1 MEEEKYIV
9 ICIVCLCVHCICI
22 NLSIMSQKLDS
33 PMDIST
39 EQEST
44 ISKPLLKLK
53 LLNVL
58 RKGSFNDLYQLLD
71 TQFVPRDNPIVREVA
86 HLILHYAV
94 QVAPLQLIKD
104 IINHKDQ
111 FDKLGFNFDFIDINE
126 KDNAGNTPLHMAAF
140 QSRADVVSYL
150 MDLPDIND
158 TIINHLNL
166 QPVDMCKDLNVA
178 QLMQIKRSNYIAEIA
193 SEFRTA
199 FNNRDFQHLESIL
212 SKPRNFNL
220 LDINGM
226 DPQTGDT
233 VLHEFVKKRDVI
245 MCRWLLEHGADPFK
259 RDAKGRLPLD
269 LLKKVD
275 IPSGSS
281 GTVDSISNKATA
293 TTKLAID
300 MELKKLLEKSAMEQS
315 VIDITGINVAN
326 FPTSSNSENKIVI
339 NSEPSFNR
347 IPSPP
352 TFKGYLK
359 KWTNFAQGYKLRYFI
374 LSDDGRLSYFIDQSD
389 TQNACRGSLSVS
401 NCSLHLDSS
410 ERLKFE
416 IISGDRN
423 SPSSIIWHLKG
434 NHPIETNRWVWAIQG
449 AIRYAKDKNRG
460 LLPVMA
466 SPSQLYA
473 SLSMIDNVVDNNM
486 NNNGDD
492 KLIDDAISAKSSHRY
507 LSEKQVNAKPVS
519 SNTSTISTIHNSYDD
534 NDNGG
539 TDKINKTEIISTS
552 DRIGDNIS
560 DDSDDS
566 DSELENSEM
575 FDIINGTNEEDLQIT
590 YGPFSHKLHMLQ
602 RSITLDFTELNELL
616 SDKSIKSNKNIN
628 PSNDIWTTVE
638 KTLMAMNTNFIK
650 FNELTQRRDRKLISM
665 LSKQRDLNNV
675 WIQSMK
681 ELELELI
688 EKDTKLSNLT
698 KERKQLK
705 KLLEDVTQNSLK
717 EVANNNNV
725 EIAKLNE
732 DNCDTLQQIAETIT
746 TVKGDMD
753 SDESDIDEFFDAEE
767 IDIQDDSNNNHGS
780 GPEKY
785 DKDRK
790 IKKETFN
797 ELKDAD
803 RSTVEK
809 AISIMGTI
817 DDKDSLSKSDT
828 LKCVTTVQKKK
839 YEMLE
844 NEGTFLGYEDGHRSR
859 LKLDS
864 DDRPKVSLWSIVKSM
879 VGKDVTKMTLP
890 VSLNE
895 PSSMLQRLAED
906 IEYSDLLQYASRFS
920 DSTLRMLYVAA
931 FSVSP
936 YSSTI
941 GRIAKPFN
949 PLLGETFEYADKEK
963 DFRFFTEQV
972 SHHPPISASWA
983 ESSKWDYYGESN
995 VDSKFNGRAFTIK
1008 HLGRWYVN
1016 IRPDNDSNVSEET
1029 YTWMKPLNTIIGIL
1043 IGKPEI
1049 DNSGEVKIE
1058 NRTTGDYCI
1067 MVYKARGWTSTS
1079 AYEVRGD
1086 VYNKDGVKC
1095 WTFGGR
1101 WNSALFAKK
1110 VFAKDDGN
1118 EGSGEYKD
1126 NKSNEDNNS
1135 NDTNNNIDIDVK
1147 NGNYE
1152 AQLDDPKYDGSRFL
1166 IWKVHK
1172 RMEKVPFNLTSFAIT
1187 LNDPQPKLLEWVA
1200 PTDSRLR
1207 PDQRAMEDGL
1217 YDEAATEKHR
1227 VEEKQRAV
1235 RREREKN
1242 KEKYH
1247 PRYFTLEKDPITQD
1261 RIWKF
1266 KGDYWNLRKEH
1277 NWEDSYNIF

>member
-1 MEEEKYIV
+1 
-9 ICIVCLCVHCICI
+9 
-22 NLSIMSQKLDS
+22 MSQRFES
-33 PMDIST
+33 PIDLPS

-58 RKGSFNDLYQLLD
+58 RKGSFDDLYQLLD
-71 TQFVPRDNPIVREVA
+71 AQFVPRDNPTVKEVA
-86 HLILHYAV
+86 RLILHYAV

-104 IINHKDQ
+104 IINQKSQ
-111 FDKLGFNFDFIDINE
+111 FTKLGFGFELIDINE

-150 MDLPDIND
+150 MDLTDIND

-178 QLMQIKRSNYIAEIA
+178 QLMQIKRANYIAEIA

-226 DPQTGDT
+226 DPKTGDT

-259 RDAKGRLPLD
+259 RDANGRLPLD

-275 IPSGSS
+275 ISSGSS

-339 NSEPSFNR
+339 NSDSNFNR

-374 LSDDGRLSYFIDQSD
+374 LSEDGRLSYFIDQSD

-410 ERLKFE
+410 EKLKFE
-416 IISGDRN
+416 IISGERN
-423 SPSSIIWHLKG
+423 SPSAIIWHLKG

-449 AIRYAKDKNRG
+449 AIRYAKDKNKG
-460 LLPVMA
+460 LLPTMA
-466 SPSQLYA
+466 SPSQLHA
-473 SLSMIDNVVDNNM
+473 SLSIIDNVVDNNM

-492 KLIDDAISAKSSHRY
+492 KFIDDAISIKYSHKHA
-507 LSEKQVNAKPVS
+507 SEKQANTKPVS
-519 SNTSTISTIHNSYDD
+519 SNASTISITHNNHDDKD
-534 NDNGG
+534 NDGADN
-539 TDKINKTEIISTS
+539 IEIISNS
-552 DRIGDNIS
+552 DQIENNTFDES
-560 DDSDDS
+560 DESN
-566 DSELENSEM
+566 SEMEDGEM
-575 FDIINGTNEEDLQIT
+575 FDIINGTNGEDLHIT

-616 SDKSIKSNKNIN
+616 SDQSIKSNKNIN
-628 PSNDIWTTVE
+628 PSNDIWSTVE
-638 KTLMAMNTNFIK
+638 KTLMAMNANFTK
-650 FNELTQRRDRKLISM
+650 FNELSQQRDRKLVSM

-688 EKDTKLSNLT
+688 EKDTKLNNLT

-705 KLLEDVTQNSLK
+705 KLLEDVTQNALK
-717 EVANNNNV
+717 KVTDNDSV
-725 EIAKLNE
+725 ETTKTE
-732 DNCDTLQQIAETIT
+732 EGSRDTLQQIAEAIT
-746 TVKGDMD
+746 TTEGVTD

-767 IDIQDDSNNNHGS
+767 IDIQDASKCDHVS
-780 GPEKY
+780 GQGKY
-785 DKDRK
+785 DEESN
-790 IKKETFN
+790 IKEEIAGKLKETTEN
-797 ELKDAD
+797 TE
-803 RSTVEK
+803 EK
-809 AISIMGTI
+809 TISIMETI
-817 DDKDSLSKSDT
+817 EDNVLLPESDT
-828 LKCVTTVQKKK
+828 FKCVTTTQKEK
-839 YEMLE
+839 YDMLE
-844 NEGTFLGYEDGHRSR
+844 NEGTFLGYEEGHRSR

-864 DDRPKVSLWSIVKSM
+864 DNRPKVSLWGVLKSM
-879 VGKDVTKMTLP
+879 VGKDVTRMTLP
-890 VSLNE
+890 VSFNE

-949 PLLGETFEYADKEK
+949 PLLGETFEYADKDK

-983 ESSKWDYYGESN
+983 ESPKWDYYGESN

-1016 IRPDNDSNVSEET
+1016 IRPDNDPNISEET

-1043 IGKPEI
+1043 VGKPEI

-1058 NRTTGDYCI
+1058 NRTTGDYCT
-1067 MVYKARGWTSTS
+1067 MVYKARGWTSMS

-1086 VYNKDGVKC
+1086 VYNKDGIKC

-1110 VFAKDDGN
+1110 VSTRDNDNESSDRYKGN
-1118 EGSGEYKD
+1118 KNNGEI
-1126 NKSNEDNNS
+1126 NGNNM
-1135 NDTNNNIDIDVK
+1135 NNNIDIDVK
-1147 NGNYE
+1147 GDNYE
-1152 AQLDDPKYDGSRFL
+1152 TQLDEPKYDGSRFL

-1172 RMEKVPFNLTSFAIT
+1172 RLEKVPFNLTSFAIT

-1235 RREREKN
+1235 RREREKK

-1247 PRYFTLEKDPITQD
+1247 PKYFILEKDPITQD

-1266 KGDYWNLRKEH
+1266 KGDYWNLRKERK
-1277 NWEDSYNIF
+1277 WEDSYDIF

>member
-1 MEEEKYIV
+1 
-9 ICIVCLCVHCICI
+9 
-22 NLSIMSQKLDS
+22 MSQKLELQTDTS
-33 PMDIST
+33 IK
-39 EQEST
+39 QEST

-58 RKGSFNDLYQLLD
+58 RKGSFDDLYQVLD
-71 TQFVPRDNPIVREVA
+71 TQFTPKDNPTVKEVA
-86 HLILHYAV
+86 CLILHYAV
-94 QVAPLQLIKD
+94 QVAPLQLVKD
-104 IINHKDQ
+104 IINQKDR
-111 FDKLGFNFDFIDINE
+111 FAKLGFDFDLIDINE

-166 QPVDMCKDLNVA
+166 QPLDMCKDLNVA

-226 DPQTGDT
+226 DPKTGDT

-275 IPSGSS
+275 IPPGST
-281 GTVDSISNKATA
+281 GTVDSISNKVTA
-293 TTKLAID
+293 TTKQAID
-300 MELKKLLEKSAMEQS
+300 MELKKLLEKAAMEQS
-315 VIDITGINVAN
+315 VVDITGINVAT

-339 NSEPSFNR
+339 TSDPGFNR

-374 LSDDGRLSYFIDQSD
+374 LSEDGRLSYFIDQSD

-410 ERLKFE
+410 EKLKFE

-423 SPSSIIWHLKG
+423 SPSSIVWHLKG

-449 AIRYAKDKNRG
+449 AIRYAKDKNKG
-460 LLPVMA
+460 LLPAVA
-466 SPSQLYA
+466 IPSQLHA
-473 SLSMIDNVVDNNM
+473 SLSIIDNVVESNNS
-486 NNNGDD
+486 GADD
-492 KLIDDAISAKSSHRY
+492 KLMDDMVSIKSLHGHLNEKQLNAKS
-507 LSEKQVNAKPVS
+507 VS
-519 SNTSTISTIHNSYDD
+519 SNASTISVTHD
-534 NDNGG
+534 G
-539 TDKINKTEIISTS
+539 TNNNNEADKINKIETVSTNDQIDNNIFDES
-552 DRIGDNIS
+552 DES
-560 DDSDDS
+560 ESEMEDDG
-566 DSELENSEM
+566 M
-575 FDIINGTNEEDLQIT
+575 FDIINGTNEEDLHIT
-590 YGPFSHKLHMLQ
+590 YGPFSYKLHMLQ
-602 RSITLDFTELNELL
+602 RSIILDFTELNELL
-616 SDKSIKSNKNIN
+616 SDESIKSNKNIN
-628 PSNDIWTTVE
+628 PGNDIWTTVG
-638 KTLMAMNTNFIK
+638 KTLKAMNTNFTK
-650 FNELTQRRDRKLISM
+650 LNELTQQRDKKLISM

-698 KERKQLK
+698 KERKQLR
-705 KLLEDVTQNSLK
+705 KLLENATQNTSNNDTRNDIV
-717 EVANNNNV
+717 EVNKVN
-725 EIAKLNE
+725 KGSS
-732 DNCDTLQQIAETIT
+732 DTLQQIAEVIT
-746 TVKGDMD
+746 TIEGVSE

-767 IDIQDDSNNNHGS
+767 IDVQGAYNEEKQTS
-780 GPEKY
+780 G
-785 DKDRK
+785 DTSDNF
-790 IKKETFN
+790 KETN
-797 ELKDAD
+797 DGTEETPA
-803 RSTVEK
+803 STMK
-809 AISIMGTI
+809 TI
-817 DDKDSLSKSDT
+817 DDKIQLSENDT
-828 LKCVTTVQKKK
+828 FKCVTAAQKER
-839 YEMLE
+839 YDMLE
-844 NEGTFLGYEDGHRSR
+844 SERTFLGYEEGHRSR
-859 LKLDS
+859 LKLDV
-864 DDRPKVSLWSIVKSM
+864 DNRPKVSLWGVLKSM

-890 VSLNE
+890 VSFNE

-906 IEYSDLLQYASRFS
+906 IEYSDLLQNASRFS

-949 PLLGETFEYADKEK
+949 PLLGETFEYADKDK

-983 ESSKWDYYGESN
+983 ESPKWDYYGESN

-1016 IRPDNDSNVSEET
+1016 IRPDNDPNVSEET

-1043 IGKPEI
+1043 VGKPEI

-1067 MVYKARGWTSTS
+1067 MTYKARGWTSVG

-1086 VYNKDGVKC
+1086 VYTKDGVKC

-1110 VFAKDDGN
+1110 VFPENKDNLYENGKYDGN
-1118 EGSGEYKD
+1118 K
-1126 NKSNEDNNS
+1126 NNGNCNS
-1135 NDTNNNIDIDVK
+1135 MNNDIDIDAK
-1147 NGNYE
+1147 GDNGE
-1152 AQLDDPKYDGSRFL
+1152 TQLDEPKYDGSRFL

-1172 RMEKVPFNLTSFAIT
+1172 RLEKVPFNLTPFAIT

-1217 YDEAATEKHR
+1217 YDEAAIEKHR

-1247 PRYFTLEKDPITQD
+1247 PKYFVLEKDPVTQD
-1261 RIWKF
+1261 RIWRF
-1266 KGDYWNLRKEH
+1266 KGDYWTLRKEH
-1277 NWEDSYNIF
+1277 NWKDSYDIF